1 MNPAILIFA
10 AAWLAAIAYGASQAN
25 KPDTGCSVTEIVRTM
40 VIPFHHFTTIA
51 AKPAAVAKQF
61 MERIVET
68 KAAKIAKPKAVKAKK
83 CKRGRTRNKH
93 GICGRW
99 K

>member
-1 MNPAILIFA
+1 MKTAILIFTA
-10 AAWLAAIAYGASQAN
+10 ALAAGIAYGATPPT
-25 KPDTGCSVTEIVRTM
+25 KPDTGCSVTEITRTI

-51 AKPAAVAKQF
+51 ARPAAVAKLITA
-61 MERIVET
+61 RIAET
-68 KAAKIAKPKAVKAKK
+68 KAVKIAKPKAVKAKK

-93 GICGRW
+93 GVCGRW

>member
-1 MNPAILIFA
+1 MKTAILIFTA
-10 AAWLAAIAYGASQAN
+10 ALAAGIAYGASPP
-25 KPDTGCSVTEIVRTM
+25 KPDTGCSVTEITRTI
-40 VIPFHHFTTIA
+40 VIPFHHFTTLA
-51 AKPAAVAKQF
+51 AKPAPVAKQF

-68 KAAKIAKPKAVKAKK
+68 KAVKIAKPKPVKAKK
-83 CKRGRTRNKH
+83 CKRGRTRNKR